1 MVVAKGCV
9 PSLNVASH
17 HGRLPGESCYPQP
30 DRGNPAVRDETGG
43 RRKLTEAR
51 NEAPAISDEEPVT
64 ATPRRP
70 SLQRL
75 RSIPT
80 RMRETRSSGSV
91 EGVVSNHDPYS
102 DLQCSV
108 SG

>member
-1 MVVAKGCV
+1 MVEAKGCV
-9 PSLNVASH
+9 PSLNVAGH
-17 HGRLPGESCYPQP
+17 HERLQGESCYPQP

-64 ATPRRP
+64 ATPRCP
-70 SLQRL
+70 PIQHL

-80 RMRETRSSGSV
+80 RMRGIRSSGSV
-91 EGVVSNHDPYS
+91 EGVVSDHDPYS
-102 DLQCSV
+102 DL
-108 SG
+108 